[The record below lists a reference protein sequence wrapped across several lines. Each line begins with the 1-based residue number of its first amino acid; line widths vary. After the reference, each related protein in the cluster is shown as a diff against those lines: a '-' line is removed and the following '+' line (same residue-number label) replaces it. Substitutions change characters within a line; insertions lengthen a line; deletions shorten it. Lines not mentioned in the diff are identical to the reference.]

1 MCTCIMIL
9 WINAE
14 ELTHWPL
21 LECCVVGHIARAIS
35 KLPLVKSWLQAS
47 DMPER
52 RATKVTDAKVQAVMQ
67 ASWER
72 PISPTG
78 LIWQSFSFPEQ
89 LKYADQ
95 THIYTVMTF
104 KYVEGG
110 PDREAPEVV

>member
-1 MCTCIMIL
+1 MIL

-78 LIWQSFSFPEQ
+78 LIWQSSSFPEQ

-95 THIYTVMTF
+95 THIF
-104 KYVEGG
+104 I
-110 PDREAPEVV
+110 R